1 VLTNARSDRVRS
13 LRGLSR
19 RAARERAGRFLVEGP
34 QAVREAVAEHIRR
47 TTAGAGPLVH
57 ELFADREALDRYP
70 ALVAEAAAYG
80 VVVSPAADDVV
91 AALSDTVHPQGLVAV
106 CSLVG
111 EPLDAALRAVRDS
124 APALVALLSQ
134 VRDPGNAG
142 TVIRAADA
150 AGADAVV
157 VSDQSVDV
165 HNPKCV
171 RASAG
176 SLFHLPVSTGS
187 PLTEAVTALHDAGCV
202 VLAADGRSD
211 AVDLDDLVD
220 DAGRGEGPLLGP
232 TVWLFGNEAWGLPDS
247 DLSLADHVVRV
258 PIHGSAESLNL
269 ATAAAVCLYA
279 SARIRRA
286 A

>member
-1 VLTNARSDRVRS
+1 VLTNARSERVKS
-13 LRGLSR
+13 LAGLSR
-19 RAARERAGRFLVEGP
+19 RALRERSGRFLVEGP
-34 QAVREAVAEHIRR
+34 QAVREALVEHARR
-47 TTAGAGPLVH
+47 QADAGPVLVH
-57 ELFADREALDRYP
+57 EVFADTDALDRY
-70 ALVAEAAAYG
+70 ADLVAIASDAG
-80 VVVSPAADDVV
+80 VRVTPAGSDVV
-91 AALSDTVHPQGLVAV
+91 AALTDTVHPQGLVAV

-111 EPLDAALRAVRDS
+111 GSVGPALDAVRRD

-142 TVIRAADA
+142 TVIRVADA
-150 AGADAVV
+150 AGASAVV
-157 VSDQSVDV
+157 VTDQSVDV

-176 SLFHLPVSTGS
+176 SLFHLPLATG
-187 PLTEAVTALHDAGCV
+187 LALAEAVDRLKAAGCV
-202 VLAADGRSD
+202 VLAADGRPD
-211 AVDLDDLVD
+211 ADDLDDLMD
-220 DAGRGEGPLLGP
+220 DAARGAGPLLRP

-258 PIHGSAESLNL
+258 PIHGAAESLNL

>member
-1 VLTNARSDRVRS
+1 VLTNARSERVRS

-19 RAARERAGRFLVEGP
+19 RALRERTGRFLVEGP
-34 QAVREAVAEHIRR
+34 QAVREAVAEHTRR
-47 TTAGAGPLVH
+47 TAAGQAALVH
-57 ELFADREALDRYP
+57 ELFADAQAIERYP
-70 ALVAEAAAYG
+70 ALVRAAEDQG
-80 VVVSPAADDVV
+80 IRITPAGPQVV

-111 EPLDAALRAVRDS
+111 APIDVTLDAVRRTS
-124 APALVALLSQ
+124 PALVALLSQ

-157 VSDQSVDV
+157 LSDQSVDV

-171 RASAG
+171 RATAG
-176 SLFHLPVSTGS
+176 SVFHVPVTTGIPLP
-187 PLTEAVTALHDAGCV
+187 EAVAELRAAGCV
-202 VLAADGRSD
+202 ILAADGRPD
-211 AVDLDDLVD
+211 AADLDDLMD
-220 DAGRGEGPLLGP
+220 DAARGRGPLVRS
-232 TVWLFGNEAWGLPDS
+232 TAWLFGNEAWGLPDS
-247 DLSLADHVVRV
+247 DVSLADHVVRV